1 MQAKYMTDEHIM
13 FRAAVRQFIKKEV
26 VPYQAQWA
34 RDGVVSRE
42 VWLKAGQ
49 NGFLCMDVPEQ
60 YGGLDVQDYRFNAI
74 AIEEFAAVGATGP
87 GFGITNELVVP
98 YMLAFGTEEQKLRWL
113 PKMASGEFITSL
125 AMTEPNT
132 GSDLQAIQ
140 TTAIKQGDHY
150 VLNGQK
156 TFISNGI
163 LNDLAIVAC
172 KTTPNAGARGISL
185 IVVERGMAGYERG
198 RNLEKIGRHAQ
209 DTAELFFKDVHVPLE
224 NLLGVEGKGF
234 YHMMH
239 NLPQERLVIALGAFA
254 AAEAA
259 FKHTVAYC
267 ASRKAFGRKI
277 GSFQHS
283 RFKLAEMK
291 TELTI
296 GRIYVDDCIMQQTA
310 GTFSAEAAAMAK
322 WWLTDLAK
330 KVIDQCL
337 QLHGGYGYMLEYP
350 VAKFF
355 LDVRVDPIHGGTNEI
370 MKEIIG
376 KTMGF

>member
-150 VLNGQK
+150 VL
-156 TFISNGI
+156 
-163 LNDLAIVAC
+163 
-172 KTTPNAGARGISL
+172 
-185 IVVERGMAGYERG
+185 
-198 RNLEKIGRHAQ
+198 
-209 DTAELFFKDVHVPLE
+209 
-224 NLLGVEGKGF
+224 
-234 YHMMH
+234 
-239 NLPQERLVIALGAFA
+239 
-254 AAEAA
+254 
-259 FKHTVAYC
+259 
-267 ASRKAFGRKI
+267 
-277 GSFQHS
+277 
-283 RFKLAEMK
+283 
-291 TELTI
+291 
-296 GRIYVDDCIMQQTA
+296 
-310 GTFSAEAAAMAK
+310 
-322 WWLTDLAK
+322 
-330 KVIDQCL
+330 
-337 QLHGGYGYMLEYP
+337 
-350 VAKFF
+350 
-355 LDVRVDPIHGGTNEI
+355 
-370 MKEIIG
+370 
-376 KTMGF
+376 